1 MLVKEFTEQIER
13 NDSMSR
19 EIDKFE
25 KEIRSKLKNREF
37 QRNEMRGIFKV
48 LDMIKEFRKNVPQE
62 ITGATDEE
70 IEARI
75 KDLFTPS
82 ETALNHKVYGEKQ
95 YNTKNKQFNFK
106 NKKA

>member
-1 MLVKEFTEQIER
+1 M
-13 NDSMSR
+13 R

-37 QRNEMRGIFKV
+37 ERNQMRGVFAV

-70 IEARI
+70 INKAIME
-75 KDLFTPS
+75 LFTPS
-82 ETALNHKVYGEKQ
+82 EKILNHKACGEKQ
-95 YNTKNKQFNFK
+95 YYNTKNKQFNSK
-106 NKKA
+106 SKKA

>member
-1 MLVKEFTEQIER
+1 M
-13 NDSMSR
+13 R

-25 KEIRSKLKNREF
+25 KEIRNKLKNREF
-37 QRNEMRGIFKV
+37 ERNQMRGVFVI

-75 KDLFTPS
+75 MELFTPS
-82 ETALNHKVYGEKQ
+82 EKNINHKRAGDKNY
-95 YNTKNKQFNFK
+95 YNNKTRQRRL
-106 NKKA
+106 

>member
-1 MLVKEFTEQIER
+1 
-13 NDSMSR
+13 MSR

-48 LDMIKEFRKNVPQE
+48 LDMIRDFRKNVPQE
-62 ITGATDEE
+62 VTGATDEE

-75 KDLFTPS
+75 MELFTPS
-82 ETALNHKVYGEKQ
+82 EKSINHKAFGEKQ
-95 YNTKNKQFNFK
+95 YNTKAKQK
-106 NKKA
+106 QLSTKRHKGE

>member
-1 MLVKEFTEQIER
+1 M
-13 NDSMSR
+13 R

-37 QRNEMRGIFKV
+37 ERNQMRGIFAV

-75 KDLFTPS
+75 MELFTPS
-82 ETALNHKVYGEKQ
+82 EKTINHKVCGEKQ
-95 YNTKNKQFNFK
+95 YFENRKRNKQFNSK
-106 NKKA
+106 SKKA